1 MARGLLAL
9 AGGLVCLIIG
19 FPWGSL
25 RGDQIAVQAWRSRL
39 APLERAPI
47 PAGSRVLLLP
57 SAECA
62 PQEARFWGFEARF
75 LRPDLLWAELDEWPS
90 GETPMRGVVT
100 SKTRVPENCLEVWRS
115 GDLRLLTRR
124 PGKGKQ

>member
-39 APLERAPI
+39 APLERVPI
-47 PAGSRVLLLP
+47 PTGSRVLLLP
-57 SAECA
+57 PAECA
-62 PQEARFWGFEARF
+62 PQEARFWGLEARL
-75 LRPDLLWAELDEWPS
+75 LRPDLLWAEADEWPVS
-90 GETPMRGVVT
+90 EAPMWGVVT
-100 SKTRVPENCLEVWRS
+100 SATSVPEDCLEVWRS
-115 GDLRLLTRR
+115 GEFRLLTRR